1 MNQSDPS
8 QNDGPAKV
16 IVLLPAA
23 DDPIRDIA
31 SGDHPHTT
39 LFYLGDESTDMERLQ
54 ELVQNL
60 ARTGYTYPPAFDR
73 VAGEGYLG
81 ENRAHVYFLDGSF
94 SASVRELAEGDQW
107 LMDELAKAEQF
118 PNWTPHI
125 TIGYDD
131 APGNLPETYPEGV
144 VYDRIAIFSEGEVIE
159 FPFAFD
165 EPEGE
170 AVTAAAEPE
179 DEEMDEELEA
189 AVEEL
194 QENEGNFEVPCHGVL
209 APENKPSGDGR
220 MFADDSLSA
229 RDLPLPLRWVHQDVG
244 SHDGAVIVGRID
256 RVWRDNGL
264 IKWDGVFDD
273 SPEAYEAVRQIANG
287 VLRGI
292 SVDATDAVMREG
304 DDQDVTVFEYAK
316 LAAATLVAIPAFEDA
331 FIALGTWADE
341 DADSEEDKNQ
351 SEISVPSPDKEFSE
365 DAETFVGDKLLPK
378 HMDGQGGSRTMDSC
392 LRENGQQTYST
403 TDPTTT
409 NAGPGLDT
417 RTAQDTGAST
427 LTESGSL
434 PTGQSTKGELAQ
446 SLKERFSTISATTG
460 QGAKRQ
466 ATAPTGDASTPNTAS
481 QSLTRK
487 TSSGGTADTA
497 AVEASARQDF
507 TTSPTQKTGSGQRR
521 PSERASSAGT
531 LRSEKSSGEKRSG
544 DTETDSENFATDK
557 LLPKH
562 LDGPGWVT
570 QPKPTKRITS
580 YWVDGRGAAKIR
592 WGQPNDFN
600 RCRRHL
606 AKYVKNPDW
615 LAGLCANLHH
625 RALGVWPGRHNHSA
639 ETVTAS
645 ASPAVSIVA
654 SLETPDELPA
664 EWFKDPKL
672 EGPTPLTITD
682 EGRVFG
688 HVAAWDSCHI
698 GYADYCQTAPSSKTD
713 YAYFAVGETL
723 TTEGPVR
730 TGKIVMG
737 GPHANPRAAAMAAFH
752 HYAATSSAV
761 ADVAVGEDVF
771 GIWVAGA
778 LRDGLD
784 KKALRALRAS
794 PLSGDWRPVRL
805 SDGTMN
811 QELVAALA
819 VNIPG
824 FGIPR
829 RTVATEG
836 KKQLSLLAAGI
847 VPPSLDETRDKLAS
861 LRSTMR
867 AHQAAKL
874 KSDIGF

>member
-73 VAGEGYLG
+73 IAGEGYLG

-159 FPFAFD
+159 FPFVFD

-179 DEEMDEELEA
+179 DEEVDEELEA

-292 SVDATDAVMREG
+292 SVDATDAIMREG

-351 SEISVPSPDKEFSE
+351 SEISVSSPDKEFSE
-365 DAETFVGDKLLPK
+365 DTETFVGDKLLPK
-378 HMDGQGGSRTMDSC
+378 HMDG
-392 LRENGQQTYST
+392 
-403 TDPTTT
+403 
-409 NAGPGLDT
+409 
-417 RTAQDTGAST
+417 
-427 LTESGSL
+427 
-434 PTGQSTKGELAQ
+434 
-446 SLKERFSTISATTG
+446 
-460 QGAKRQ
+460 
-466 ATAPTGDASTPNTAS
+466 
-481 QSLTRK
+481 
-487 TSSGGTADTA
+487 
-497 AVEASARQDF
+497 
-507 TTSPTQKTGSGQRR
+507 
-521 PSERASSAGT
+521 
-531 LRSEKSSGEKRSG
+531 
-544 DTETDSENFATDK
+544 
-557 LLPKH
+557 
-562 LDGPGWVT
+562 PGWIT
-570 QPKPTKRITS
+570 EPKPTQRITS

-592 WGQPNDFN
+592 WGQPGDFN
-600 RCRRHL
+600 RCRRQL

-625 RALGVWPGRHNHSA
+625 RALGVWPGRRSHSA
-639 ETVTAS
+639 ATVTAS

-805 SDGTMN
+805 ADGTMN

-836 KKQLSLLAAGI
+836 KKQLSLLAAG
-847 VPPSLDETRDKLAS
+847 VVSPNLDETRNKLAS